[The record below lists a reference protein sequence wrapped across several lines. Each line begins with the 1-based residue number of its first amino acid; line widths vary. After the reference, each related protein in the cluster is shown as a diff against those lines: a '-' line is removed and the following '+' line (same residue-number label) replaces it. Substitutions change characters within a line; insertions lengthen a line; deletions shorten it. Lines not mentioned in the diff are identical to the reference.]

1 MHRLNCARLQVAMQH
16 ELTVVQCI
24 RILTIILT
32 ITNNNYKIAKTY
44 DDDNEDSGILSILL
58 KILLLECRLLL

>member
-1 MHRLNCARLQVAMQH
+1 VAMQH